1 MAREVSKKPTAKQRV
16 ILDAFIE
23 IPVYAQVARDLG
35 YKDDGHVRRLVR
47 QFPEYVEEGLRQRA
61 DERRAQAAANRA
73 ILAANRSLVTDW
85 GARGLQ
91 QALTG
96 LDFLAA
102 SENESVSLR
111 ALRFKLDIAIGA
123 FAPLALATDV
133 DNTDA
138 VTSVEQEVADR
149 LHRLAEYGN
158 EQGHDGGDH
167 DD

>member
-1 MAREVSKKPTAKQRV
+1 MAREPSKRPTAKQRI

-23 IPVYAQVARDLG
+23 NPVYAQVARDLG
-35 YKDDGHVRRLVR
+35 YKDDGHVRRVVR
-47 QFPEYVEEGLRQRA
+47 QFPEYVEEGLRALA

-73 ILAANRSLVTDW
+73 LLAANRSIVTDW
-85 GARGLQ
+85 GARGLPA
-91 QALTG
+91 ALDG

-123 FAPLALATDV
+123 FAPLALATDI

-149 LHRLAEYGN
+149 LRRLADFGDD
-158 EQGHDGGDH
+158 QGHDGGDR